1 MKKIIDTIA
10 WIFLTVVIFVLLI
23 MLCSL
28 FVENLLLP
36 LDYLFYENNPFCS
49 SLLAPLLIIPSLI
62 FSYYIVYSLKIKIT
76 SVKDDFFHIVW
87 LGRKLAKWNIAI
99 ILAWII
105 LIYVSFTGLTYVTND
120 KIVVVSP
127 LNLNGQEYSY
137 SDVEKIVTGFGD
149 KKFSLVEY
157 NKEGNFHYIVTVK
170 GQKVVFH
177 MPSVNPAIT
186 RYEDTYL
193 ELEEFDHALMKY
205 TISKESD
212 SVGYDKCDLD
222 KRYVDRFIRIV
233 ESR

>member
-10 WIFLTVVIFVLLI
+10 LIFLTVVIFVVSVLI
-23 MLCSL
+23 CSF
-28 FVENLLLP
+28 FVDNILLP
-36 LDYLFYENNPFCS
+36 SDYLFYENTPFCS

-62 FSYYIVYSLKIKIT
+62 ASYYIIYFLKIKFT
-76 SVKDDFFHIVW
+76 SAKDDFFYIVW
-87 LGRKLAKWNIAI
+87 LGRKLAKWNIVI
-99 ILAWII
+99 IVVWII
-105 LIYVSFTGLTYVTND
+105 AIYVSFTSLTYVTND

-137 SDVEKIVTGFGD
+137 SDVEKIETGFGD

-157 NKEGNFHYIVTVK
+157 NKDGNFHYIVTVK
-170 GQKVVFH
+170 GQKAVFH
-177 MPSVNPAIT
+177 MPSVNPDIT

-193 ELEEFDHALMKY
+193 ELEEFDQALRKY
-205 TISKESD
+205 TISKDSS

-222 KRYVDRFIRIV
+222 KKYVDRFLRII